1 MTVVILGKLFYYRFE
16 LCDPRHVFRV
26 TCVSFHDMVVSK
38 HTASYSTIVFRV
50 CGTQFRDM
58 GLQFVLILAYLILCV
73 VCYISLSHCVCLSL
87 SIYLS
92 LSLFLSQSLSLSL
105 SLSMCLCI
113 ARTSLFSL

>member
-50 CGTQFRDM
+50 CDTQFRDM
-58 GLQFVLILAYLILCV
+58 GLQFVLILTYLILCV
-73 VCYISLSHCVCLSL
+73 VCYISLSHCV
-87 SIYLS
+87 YLS
-92 LSLFLSQSLSLSL
+92 LGLFLSLSL
-105 SLSMCLCI
+105 SISLYLSLCI
-113 ARTSLFSL
+113 ARTSL